1 MPGSIQGFWAGGEAR
16 QKAGEEQ
23 FFASVAS
30 RVIGKLAVFDTS
42 WLSFSSRLV
51 AWALPGGG
59 GAKHRAFVK
68 LLVRTAMDADG
79 EGTVERVAVR
89 WDPRS
94 FDDNSFFKEATSTD
108 ETGVTFIADEGFN
121 QLLRLKET
129 TERGNHFIVPYHGY
143 AMRGAERLETEPED
157 AEYGVKEDVRG
168 TLGAEDN
175 PGRMR
180 GRVVTATVTRRGGRR
195 ELKLVTDRFDP
206 PARIVMEL
214 YRFRWSIEALFRLL
228 KRGGFDLEKPSAR
241 SPQGVVAHAPL
252 VIPAFLLAVP
262 ASMACGTGFNTRHP
276 SVLRFKSWLRVHGG
290 EPLSRVFKPA
300 T

>member
-1 MPGSIQGFWAGGEAR
+1 
-16 QKAGEEQ
+16 
-23 FFASVAS
+23 
-30 RVIGKLAVFDTS
+30 
-42 WLSFSSRLV
+42 
-51 AWALPGGG
+51 
-59 GAKHRAFVK
+59 
-68 LLVRTAMDADG
+68 MDADG

-108 ETGVTFIADEGFN
+108 ETGVTLIADEGFN
-121 QLLRLKET
+121 QLLGLKKI

-143 AMRGAERLETEPED
+143 AMRDAKRLETKPED
-157 AEYGVKEDVRG
+157 AEYGVEEDVKC

-180 GRVVTATVTRRGGRR
+180 GRGR

-214 YRFRWSIEALFRLL
+214 YSFRWSIEALFRLL

-241 SPQGVVAHAPL
+241 SPQGVVAHVLL
-252 VIPAFLLAVP
+252 VILAFLLAVL

-290 EPLSRVFKPA
+290 GLLSRVFKPA

>member
-1 MPGSIQGFWAGGEAR
+1 
-16 QKAGEEQ
+16 
-23 FFASVAS
+23 
-30 RVIGKLAVFDTS
+30 
-42 WLSFSSRLV
+42 
-51 AWALPGGG
+51 
-59 GAKHRAFVK
+59 
-68 LLVRTAMDADG
+68 MDADG
-79 EGTVERVAVR
+79 EGAVERVAVR

-121 QLLRLKET
+121 RLLGLKEI

-157 AEYGVKEDVRG
+157 AEYGVEEDVRC

-241 SPQGVVAHAPL
+241 PPQGVVAHAPL
-252 VIPAFLLAVP
+252 VTPAFLPAVP